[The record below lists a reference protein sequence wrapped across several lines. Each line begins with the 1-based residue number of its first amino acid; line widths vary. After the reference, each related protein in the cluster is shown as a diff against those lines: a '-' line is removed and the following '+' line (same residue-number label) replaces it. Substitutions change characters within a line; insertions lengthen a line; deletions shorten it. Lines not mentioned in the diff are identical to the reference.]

1 MKNNNHLV
9 IMAGGVGSRFW
20 PMSTPERPKQFIDVL
35 GTGRTLLQL
44 TVDRFSG
51 ICPIS
56 QVWVVTSKNYK
67 DIVLEQLP
75 GIPEENVLLEP
86 CMRNTAPCIAYV
98 AWKIAKRFPDAN
110 LVISPSDHIVMNV
123 EEFKRVIT
131 KGLEFTAMNPNIL
144 TLGMMPSRPETGYG
158 YIKAVCED
166 DGSNPYVDPLF
177 TLGGTATDALI
188 PEPVES
194 PVEIV
199 KVEAFKEK
207 PNLQTAEQYL
217 QEGGYYW
224 NAGIFI
230 WSVATIQSAFRKYQ
244 PELAAQFDAIQP
256 ALYEANEQSVIDEKF
271 PECKAISIDYAIME
285 NADNI
290 YVFPADFGW
299 SDLGTWGSLY
309 GHLEHDENDNAVIGQ
324 GVRMVES
331 SDCVVHVANDRK
343 MVLQGL
349 KGYIV
354 AEHNGVLMVCRLE
367 DEQRIKSFSESLNK

>member
-20 PMSTPERPKQFIDVL
+20 PMSTPECPKQFIDVL

-44 TVDRFSG
+44 TVDRFNG

-56 QVWVVTSKNYK
+56 QVWVVTSKRYK

-98 AWKIAKRFPDAN
+98 SWKIAKRFPDAN
-110 LVISPSDHIVMNV
+110 LIISPSDHIVMNV
-123 EEFKRVIT
+123 AEFQRVIN
-131 KGLEFTAMNPNIL
+131 KGLEFTAQQENIL
-144 TLGMMPSRPETGYG
+144 TLGMMPTRPETGYG
-158 YIKAVCED
+158 YIKAVMGED
-166 DGSNPYVDPLF
+166 SGENIPYSMLPLDGTFNMD
-177 TLGGTATDALI
+177 LI
-188 PEPVES
+188 PNPAES
-194 PVEIV
+194 PAEIL

-207 PNLQTAEQYL
+207 PDLKRAEQYL
-217 QEGGYYW
+217 SEGGYYW

-230 WSVATIQSAFRKYQ
+230 WNVKTIQNAFRSYQ
-244 PELAAQFDAIQP
+244 PELASQFDAIAP
-256 ALYEANEQSVIDEKF
+256 ALYEAEEQQVIDEKF

-285 NADNI
+285 CAENI

-309 GHLEHDENDNAVIGQ
+309 GHLPHDENENGVIGS

-331 SDCVVHVANDRK
+331 SNCVVHVSSGQK

-349 KGYIV
+349 NGYII
-354 AEHNGVLMVCRLE
+354 AEHNGTFLICKLE
-367 DEQRIKSFSESLNK
+367 DEQRIKSFSETLNK

>member
-20 PMSTPERPKQFIDVL
+20 PMSTPECPKQFIDVL

-44 TVDRFSG
+44 TVDRFNG

-56 QVWVVTSKNYK
+56 QVWVVTSKKYK

-98 AWKIAKRFPDAN
+98 SWKIAKRFPDAN
-110 LVISPSDHIVMNV
+110 LIISPSDHIVMNV
-123 EEFKRVIT
+123 AEFQRVIN
-131 KGLEFTAMNPNIL
+131 KGLEFTAQQENIL
-144 TLGMMPSRPETGYG
+144 TLGMMPTRPETGYG
-158 YIKAVCED
+158 YIKAVLGED
-166 DGSNPYVDPLF
+166 SGENIPYSMLPLDGTFNMDLVPNP
-177 TLGGTATDALI
+177 A
-188 PEPVES
+188 ES
-194 PVEIV
+194 PAEIL

-207 PNLQTAEQYL
+207 PDLQRAEQYL
-217 QEGGYYW
+217 SEGGYYW

-230 WSVATIQSAFRKYQ
+230 WNVKTIQNAFRSYQ
-244 PELAAQFDAIQP
+244 PELASQFDAIAP
-256 ALYEANEQSVIDEKF
+256 ALYEAEEQQVIDEKF

-285 NADNI
+285 CAENI

-309 GHLEHDENDNAVIGQ
+309 GHLPHDENENGVIGS

-331 SDCVVHVANDRK
+331 SNCVVHVSSGQK

-349 KGYIV
+349 NGYIV
-354 AEHNGVLMVCRLE
+354 AEHNGTFLICKLE
-367 DEQRIKSFSESLNK
+367 DEQRIKSFSETLNK

>member
-131 KGLEFTAMNPNIL
+131 KGLEFTAKNPNIL

-194 PVEIV
+194 PAEIV

-230 WSVATIQSAFRKYQ
+230 WSVATIQRAFRKYQ

>member
-56 QVWVVTSKNYK
+56 QVWVVTAKKYK

-98 AWKIAKRFPDAN
+98 AWKIAKRFPGAN

-131 KGLEFTAMNPNIL
+131 KGLEFTDKNPDIL

-158 YIKAVCED
+158 YIKAVIDED
-166 DGSNPYVDPLF
+166 SVETIPYSMLPLDGTFNMDLVPNP
-177 TLGGTATDALI
+177 A
-188 PEPVES
+188 ES
-194 PVEIV
+194 PAEIV

-230 WSVATIQSAFRKYQ
+230 WNVDTIKNAFRQYQ
-244 PELAAQFDAIQP
+244 SELAAQFDVIEP
-256 ALYEANEQSVIDEKF
+256 ALYEESEQSVIDEKF

-309 GHLEHDENDNAVIGQ
+309 GHLAHDESSNAVIGS

-331 SDCVVHVANDRK
+331 SDCIVHVANDRK

-349 KGYIV
+349 NGYIV
-354 AEHNGVLMVCRLE
+354 AEHNGVLMVCKLE

>member
-20 PMSTPERPKQFIDVL
+20 PMSTPECPKQFIDVL

-44 TVDRFSG
+44 TVDRFNG

-56 QVWVVTSKNYK
+56 QVWVVTSKRYK

-98 AWKIAKRFPDAN
+98 SWKIAKRFPDAN
-110 LVISPSDHIVMNV
+110 LIISPSDHIVMNV
-123 EEFKRVIT
+123 AEFQRVIN
-131 KGLEFTAMNPNIL
+131 KGLEFTAQQDNIL
-144 TLGMMPSRPETGYG
+144 TLGMMPTRPETGYG
-158 YIKAVCED
+158 YIKAVLGED
-166 DGSNPYVDPLF
+166 SGENIPYSMLPLDGTFNMDLVPNP
-177 TLGGTATDALI
+177 A
-188 PEPVES
+188 ES
-194 PVEIV
+194 PAEIL

-207 PNLQTAEQYL
+207 PDLQRAEQYL
-217 QEGGYYW
+217 SEGGYYW

-230 WSVATIQSAFRKYQ
+230 WNVKTIQNAFRSYQ
-244 PELAAQFDAIQP
+244 PELASQFDAIAP
-256 ALYEANEQSVIDEKF
+256 ALYEAEEQQVIDEKF

-285 NADNI
+285 CAENI

-309 GHLEHDENDNAVIGQ
+309 GHLPHDENENGVIGS

-331 SDCVVHVANDRK
+331 SNCVVHVSSGQK

-349 KGYIV
+349 NGYIV
-354 AEHNGVLMVCRLE
+354 AEHNGTFLICKLE
-367 DEQRIKSFSESLNK
+367 DEQRIKSFSETLNK